1 MGSLKYV
8 LRRMRIAPGFTTI
21 AVLTLA
27 LGIGATTAI
36 FSVVNGVLIKPL
48 PYPQSEALVGV
59 WHLAPGVKDFT
70 GDINCSPTM
79 YFTYR
84 QENRTFEHIGLWN
97 GGGATVTGVGDPE
110 QLRAVFVTYGTLQA
124 IGVQPVLGRWF
135 SEADDTPGTPETV
148 ILSYG
153 YWQHRF
159 AGNASVM
166 GRTVLVDSRPHAV
179 IGVMPQD
186 FQFQN
191 IKADL
196 ILPERF
202 DRNKIF
208 LGNFSFQ
215 GVARLKAGVTL
226 QQASKDVVRML
237 GIWLKAWPAPPGF
250 DVALFE
256 NAHFAPKIRPW
267 KSEVVGD
274 IGTVLWV
281 LMGTIGLVLM
291 IACANVANLLLVRA
305 EGRQQELAIRAAL
318 GAGWGRIAREMLVES
333 IALSVLGGA
342 LGLGLAFGA
351 LKVLVARGPQT
362 LPRLNEIGIDAV
374 VLCFTLVVSVLAGML
389 FGFIPAM

>member
-110 QLRAVFVTYGTLQA
+110 QLRALYVTYGTLQA
-124 IGVQPVLGRWF
+124 VGVQPVLGRWF

-153 YWQHRF
+153 Y
-159 AGNASVM
+159 
-166 GRTVLVDSRPHAV
+166 
-179 IGVMPQD
+179 
-186 FQFQN
+186 
-191 IKADL
+191 
-196 ILPERF
+196 
-202 DRNKIF
+202 
-208 LGNFSFQ
+208 FS
-215 GVARLKAGVTL
+215 T
-226 QQASKDVVRML
+226 
-237 GIWLKAWPAPPGF
+237 
-250 DVALFE
+250 
-256 NAHFAPKIRPW
+256 
-267 KSEVVGD
+267 
-274 IGTVLWV
+274 
-281 LMGTIGLVLM
+281 
-291 IACANVANLLLVRA
+291 
-305 EGRQQELAIRAAL
+305 
-318 GAGWGRIAREMLVES
+318 
-333 IALSVLGGA
+333 
-342 LGLGLAFGA
+342 AFGW
-351 LKVLVARGPQT
+351 VAATR
-362 LPRLNEIGIDAV
+362 
-374 VLCFTLVVSVLAGML
+374 
-389 FGFIPAM
+389 